1 MLHCSHQQQQQQ
13 QQQFQHTLLTAI
25 MLASLAASS
34 AIVRSEMRAA
44 TQERTGFLENYL
56 LSTLAQDIALHKA
69 RIIRLQLL

>member
-1 MLHCSHQQQQQQ
+1 MLHCSQ

>member
-1 MLHCSHQQQQQQ
+1 
-13 QQQFQHTLLTAI
+13 